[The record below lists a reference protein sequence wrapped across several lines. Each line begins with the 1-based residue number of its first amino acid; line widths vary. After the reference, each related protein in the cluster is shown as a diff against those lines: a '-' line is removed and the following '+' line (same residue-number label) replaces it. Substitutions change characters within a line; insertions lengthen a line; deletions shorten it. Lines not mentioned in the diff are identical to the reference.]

1 MVAAYPEAGVE
12 VFRVPV
18 GSGKRSLEDR
28 KTALKTA
35 PDVRFAGGVLIDPK
49 SREPVLYTENLFVK
63 FIDTADG
70 DACRDVL
77 RAAGLTIKEKPSY
90 ATNPFFVEGPQSNG
104 PQVFDLAR
112 DLIPRADDGYWHPE
126 PIRPR

>member
-49 SREPVLYTENLFVK
+49 SREPVLYTVNLFVK

-70 DACRDVL
+70 DSCRNVL
-77 RAAGLTIKEKPSY
+77 KAAGVTFKTEPCY
-90 ATNPFFVEGPQSNG
+90 APNAYTDAAP
-104 PQVFDLAR
+104 
-112 DLIPRADDGYWHPE
+112 DGN
-126 PIRPR
+126 